1 MERKLAFRIRYG
13 TLICVL
19 KEGLKKRNEEFLEAE
34 LGFACLSFLL
44 FVVDMFAFS
53 RFRRRRPSAP
63 FFPPSLTLYRL
74 HTQKKEEARN
84 ASLIYHQAANVT
96 ALPPSLLPPPSSRP
110 SQKESITEG
119 EGKTSRLSL
128 TPSLPI
134 TERA

>member
-74 HTQKKEEARN
+74 NTQKKKGSQKCVPN
-84 ASLIYHQAANVT
+84 
-96 ALPPSLLPPPSSRP
+96 LPPSCQRHSPSSLPPSPP
-110 SQKESITEG
+110 FLPTEP
-119 EGKTSRLSL
+119 EGINHR
-128 TPSLPI
+128 
-134 TERA
+134 R

>member
-19 KEGLKKRNEEFLEAE
+19 KEGSQKRNEEFLEAE

-44 FVVDMFAFS
+44 FWLICSRSHAFVVVV
-53 RFRRRRPSAP
+53 RP
-63 FFPPSLTLYRL
+63 PPSSLPPSRSTASTR
-74 HTQKKEEARN
+74 KKKKEARN

-96 ALPPSLLPPPSSRP
+96 ALLPSLLLPPSSRP